1 MNEKSKLSSLI
12 SSKYRIDSFSKKA
25 KESQEM
31 IKDLKETLSETK
43 ETIHE
48 HVAVIGTQRAEI
60 DSLRNLLDQN
70 EIEVNFQ
77 FASFFFILK
86 EFGGKSSKKHA
97 SSWIQIFEDSQTS

>member
-1 MNEKSKLSSLI
+1 
-12 SSKYRIDSFSKKA
+12 
-25 KESQEM
+25 M

-60 DSLRNLLDQN
+60 DSLGNLLDQN

-77 FASFFFILK
+77 VTSFSYFKRVWRK
-86 EFGGKSSKKHA
+86 E
-97 SSWIQIFEDSQTS
+97 Q

>member
-1 MNEKSKLSSLI
+1 LNEKSKLSSLI

-77 FASFFFILK
+77 LASFFFYFKRVWRK
-86 EFGGKSSKKHA
+86 E
-97 SSWIQIFEDSQTS
+97 Q

>member
-1 MNEKSKLSSLI
+1 MN
-12 SSKYRIDSFSKKA
+12 SFSKKA

-60 DSLRNLLDQN
+60 DSLRNLLDHN

-77 FASFFFILK
+77 FASFSYFKRVWRK
-86 EFGGKSSKKHA
+86 E
-97 SSWIQIFEDSQTS
+97 Q

>member
-1 MNEKSKLSSLI
+1 MLTVLFF
-12 SSKYRIDSFSKKA
+12 RKKA
-25 KESQEM
+25 KENQEM

-70 EIEVNFQ
+70 EIEVTDKSAFCL
-77 FASFFFILK
+77 ATVLK
-86 EFGGKSSKKHA
+86 EFGGKSSKAQLHT
-97 SSWIQIFEDSQTS
+97 SSWIQIFEDTKTSN